1 MPKPKPMNRRTLIAA
16 WAVLCVGG
24 LAATSAL
31 NGSSASDTRTEKP
44 ARTDCDQRI
53 ADIEKWTAEREREE
67 EKSGVISL
75 SSIQVG
81 TEDACHD
88 AILDHFDDAR

>member
-1 MPKPKPMNRRTLIAA
+1 MPKPTPMNRRTLIAA

-31 NGSSASDTRTEKP
+31 NGSSASDSTSGKP
-44 ARTDCDQRI
+44 ARTDCDERI
-53 ADIEKWTAEREREE
+53 ADIEKWMAKREREE

-81 TEDACHD
+81 TEDGCRD
-88 AILDHFDDAR
+88 AIVDHFDDKR